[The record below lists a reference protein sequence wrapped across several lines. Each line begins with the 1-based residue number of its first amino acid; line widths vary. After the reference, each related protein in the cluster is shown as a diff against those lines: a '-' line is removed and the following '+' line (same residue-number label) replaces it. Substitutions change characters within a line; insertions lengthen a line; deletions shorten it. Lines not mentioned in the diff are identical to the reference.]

1 MKTISG
7 QITRIT
13 EICRGGFYSQPELQ
27 KGNENMSNQQLTPE
41 QMKVF
46 NKALEE
52 RITEANKDKTKWKTV
67 LPDLMAADVF
77 TVAAVGDK
85 TDANGNR
92 LLNVMMMQNKDGQQ
106 MIPFFTSPARMSV
119 LANEQHKT
127 FNCMKINT
135 TRLFNAIKGRTA
147 VLNPGST
154 CGRLFTPFEMNL
166 LVMEN
171 KDQLES
177 KPAPAPTPAP
187 TDTLVE
193 E

>member
-1 MKTISG
+1 MA
-7 QITRIT
+7 
-13 EICRGGFYSQPELQ
+13 
-27 KGNENMSNQQLTPE
+27 NQQLTPE
-41 QMKVF
+41 QMKIF

-52 RITEANKDKTKWKTV
+52 RITEANEDKTKTKWKKV

-77 TVAAVGDK
+77 AVAALGDK

-92 LLNVMMMQNKDGQQ
+92 LLNVMMMTSKDGQQ
-106 MIPFFTSPARMSV
+106 AIPFFTSPNPMSV
-119 LANEQHKT
+119 LATPEHKT

-135 TRLFNAIKGRTA
+135 TRLFNAIKGKTA
-147 VLNPGST
+147 VLNPGSP
-154 CGRLFTPFEMNL
+154 CSRVFTPFEMNL

-171 KDQLES
+171 KDQLEV

>member
-1 MKTISG
+1 MA
-7 QITRIT
+7 
-13 EICRGGFYSQPELQ
+13 
-27 KGNENMSNQQLTPE
+27 NQQLTPE

-52 RITEANKDKTKWKTV
+52 RITEANEDKTKTKWKKV

-77 TVAAVGDK
+77 AVAALGDK

-92 LLNVMMMQNKDGQQ
+92 LLNVMMMTSKDGQQ
-106 MIPFFTSPARMSV
+106 AIPFFTSPNRMSV
-119 LANEQHKT
+119 LATPDHKT

-135 TRLFNAIKGRTA
+135 TRLFNAIKGKTA

-154 CGRLFTPFEMNL
+154 CSRVFTPFEMNL

-171 KDQLES
+171 KDQLEV

>member
-1 MKTISG
+1 MA
-7 QITRIT
+7 
-13 EICRGGFYSQPELQ
+13 
-27 KGNENMSNQQLTPE
+27 NQQLTPE

-52 RITEANKDKTKWKTV
+52 RITEANEDKTKTKWKKV

-77 TVAAVGDK
+77 AVAALGDK

-92 LLNVMMMQNKDGQQ
+92 LLNVMMMTNKDGQQ
-106 MIPFFTSPARMSV
+106 AIPFFTSPNRMSV
-119 LANEQHKT
+119 LATPDHKT

-135 TRLFNAIKGRTA
+135 TRLFNAIKGKTA

-154 CGRLFTPFEMNL
+154 CGRVFTPFEMNL

-171 KDQLES
+171 KDQLEV

>member
-1 MKTISG
+1 MA
-7 QITRIT
+7 
-13 EICRGGFYSQPELQ
+13 
-27 KGNENMSNQQLTPE
+27 NQQLTPE

-52 RITEANKDKTKWKTV
+52 RITEANEDKTKTKWKKV

-77 TVAAVGDK
+77 AVAALGDK

-92 LLNVMMMQNKDGQQ
+92 LLNVMMITNKDGQQ
-106 MIPFFTSPARMSV
+106 AIPFFTSPNRMSV
-119 LANEQHKT
+119 LATPDHKT

-135 TRLFNAIKGRTA
+135 TRLFNAIKGKTA

-154 CGRLFTPFEMNL
+154 CGRVFTPFEMNL

-171 KDQLES
+171 KDQLEV
-177 KPAPAPTPAP
+177 KPVPAPTPAP

>member
-1 MKTISG
+1 MA
-7 QITRIT
+7 
-13 EICRGGFYSQPELQ
+13 
-27 KGNENMSNQQLTPE
+27 NQQLTPE

-52 RITEANKDKTKWKTV
+52 RITEANEDKTKTKWKKV

-77 TVAAVGDK
+77 AVAALGDK

-92 LLNVMMMQNKDGQQ
+92 LLNVMMMTNKDGQQ
-106 MIPFFTSPARMSV
+106 AIPFFTSPNRMSV
-119 LANEQHKT
+119 LATPDHKT

-135 TRLFNAIKGRTA
+135 TRLFNAIKGKTA

-154 CGRLFTPFEMNL
+154 CGRVFTPFEMNL

-171 KDQLES
+171 KDQLEV
-177 KPAPAPTPAP
+177 KPVPAPTPAP

>member
-1 MKTISG
+1 MA
-7 QITRIT
+7 
-13 EICRGGFYSQPELQ
+13 
-27 KGNENMSNQQLTPE
+27 NQQLTPE

-52 RITEANKDKTKWKTV
+52 RITEANEDKTKTKWKKV

-77 TVAAVGDK
+77 AVAALGDK

-92 LLNVMMMQNKDGQQ
+92 LLNVMMMTNKDGQQ
-106 MIPFFTSPARMSV
+106 AIPFFTSPNRMSV
-119 LANEQHKT
+119 LATPEHKT

-135 TRLFNAIKGRTA
+135 TRLFNAIKGKTA
-147 VLNPGST
+147 VLNPGSP
-154 CGRLFTPFEMNL
+154 CSRVFTPFEMNL

-171 KDQLES
+171 KDQLEV

>member
-1 MKTISG
+1 MA
-7 QITRIT
+7 
-13 EICRGGFYSQPELQ
+13 
-27 KGNENMSNQQLTPE
+27 NQQLTPE

-52 RITEANKDKTKWKTV
+52 RITEANEDKTKTKWKKV

-77 TVAAVGDK
+77 AVAALGDK

-92 LLNVMMMQNKDGQQ
+92 LLNVMMITNKDGQQ
-106 MIPFFTSPARMSV
+106 AIPFFTSPNRMSV
-119 LANEQHKT
+119 LATPDHKT

-135 TRLFNAIKGRTA
+135 TRLFNAIKGKTA

-154 CGRLFTPFEMNL
+154 CGRVFTPFEMNL

-171 KDQLES
+171 KDQLEV

>member
-1 MKTISG
+1 MA
-7 QITRIT
+7 
-13 EICRGGFYSQPELQ
+13 
-27 KGNENMSNQQLTPE
+27 NQQLTPE

-52 RITEANKDKTKWKTV
+52 RITEANEDKTKTKWKSV

-77 TVAAVGDK
+77 AVAALGDQ

-92 LLNVMMMQNKDGQQ
+92 LLNVMMMTNKNGQQ
-106 MIPFFTSPARMSV
+106 VIPFFTSPNRMSV
-119 LANEQHKT
+119 LATPDRKT
-127 FNCMKINT
+127 FNCMIINT
-135 TRLFNAIKGRTA
+135 TRLFNAIKGKTA
-147 VLNPGST
+147 VLNPGSP
-154 CGRLFTPFEMNL
+154 CSRLFTPFEMNL

-171 KDQLES
+171 KDQLAV

>member
-1 MKTISG
+1 MA
-7 QITRIT
+7 
-13 EICRGGFYSQPELQ
+13 
-27 KGNENMSNQQLTPE
+27 NQQLTPE

-52 RITEANKDKTKWKTV
+52 RITEANEDKTKTKWKKV

-77 TVAAVGDK
+77 AVAALGDK

-92 LLNVMMMQNKDGQQ
+92 LLNVMMMTSKDGQQ
-106 MIPFFTSPARMSV
+106 AIPFFTSPNRMSV
-119 LANEQHKT
+119 LATPDHKT

-135 TRLFNAIKGRTA
+135 TRLFNAIKGKTA

-154 CGRLFTPFEMNL
+154 CGRVFTPFEMNL

-171 KDQLES
+171 KDQLEV

>member
-1 MKTISG
+1 MA
-7 QITRIT
+7 
-13 EICRGGFYSQPELQ
+13 
-27 KGNENMSNQQLTPE
+27 NQQLTPE

-52 RITEANKDKTKWKTV
+52 RITEANEDKTKTKWKKV

-77 TVAAVGDK
+77 AVAALGDK

-92 LLNVMMMQNKDGQQ
+92 LLNVMMMTNKDGQQ
-106 MIPFFTSPARMSV
+106 AIPFFTSPNRMSV
-119 LANEQHKT
+119 LATPDHKT

-135 TRLFNAIKGRTA
+135 TRLFNAIKGKTA

-154 CGRLFTPFEMNL
+154 CGRVFTPFEMNL

-171 KDQLES
+171 KDQLEV
-177 KPAPAPTPAP
+177 KPAPAPTAAP

>member
-1 MKTISG
+1 MA
-7 QITRIT
+7 
-13 EICRGGFYSQPELQ
+13 
-27 KGNENMSNQQLTPE
+27 NQQLTPE

-46 NKALEE
+46 NQALEE
-52 RITEANKDKTKWKTV
+52 RITEANEDKTKTKWKKV

-77 TVAAVGDK
+77 AVAALGDK

-92 LLNVMMMQNKDGQQ
+92 LLNVMMMTSKDGQQ
-106 MIPFFTSPARMSV
+106 AIPFFTSPNRMSV
-119 LANEQHKT
+119 LATPEHKT

-135 TRLFNAIKGRTA
+135 TRLFNAIKGKTA
-147 VLNPGST
+147 VLNPGSP
-154 CGRLFTPFEMNL
+154 CSRVFTPFEMNL

-171 KDQLES
+171 KDQLEV

>member
-1 MKTISG
+1 MA
-7 QITRIT
+7 
-13 EICRGGFYSQPELQ
+13 
-27 KGNENMSNQQLTPE
+27 NQQLTPE

-52 RITEANKDKTKWKTV
+52 RITEANEDKTKTKWKSV

-77 TVAAVGDK
+77 AVAALGDQ

-92 LLNVMMMQNKDGQQ
+92 LLNVMMMTNKNGQQ
-106 MIPFFTSPARMSV
+106 VIPFFTSPNRMSV
-119 LANEQHKT
+119 LATPDRKT
-127 FNCMKINT
+127 FNCRKINT
-135 TRLFNAIKGRTA
+135 TRLFNAIKGKTA
-147 VLNPGST
+147 VLNPGSP
-154 CGRLFTPFEMNL
+154 CSRLFTPFEMNL

-171 KDQLES
+171 KDQLAV

-193 E
+193 D